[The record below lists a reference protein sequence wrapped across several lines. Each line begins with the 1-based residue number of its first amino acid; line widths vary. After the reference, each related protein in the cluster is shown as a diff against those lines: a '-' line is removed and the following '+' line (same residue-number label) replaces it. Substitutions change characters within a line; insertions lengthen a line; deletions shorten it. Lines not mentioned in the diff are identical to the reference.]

1 VGQALPV
8 INAPPNA
15 GPPPFERIAIVGFG
29 LIGAS
34 LAMAIRRR
42 WQGGLIL
49 AVDRKHVL
57 EAAMREHAADVAA
70 DDLGMVAEADLIV
83 LAAPVRQN
91 LDVLERLPDFIS
103 RAAVVTD
110 VGSTKAE
117 IVSKARSLPARLSF
131 AGGHPLAGSA
141 AGGIGAARPDLF
153 DGRPWILTTPAPA
166 AALDGLESFVSALGA
181 VPLRMDAD
189 AHDTLLAYLSHLPQL
204 TVSALMH
211 IVGERVQ
218 ADGLALSGKG
228 LRDTTRL
235 AMSPPGIWRDV
246 AATNSAA
253 LTKALDDL
261 IAVLGQ
267 LRDDLAAGEALEQV
281 FASAAR
287 WKSVLEGSDP
297 GGAAEARSER
307 SASGKSSDVRHEAKP
322 QGTGRG
328 GGAPRKRER

>member
-1 VGQALPV
+1 VSHPLPV
-8 INAPPNA
+8 INTSSSAE
-15 GPPPFERIAIVGFG
+15 PPPFERIAIVGFG

-70 DDLGMVAEADLIV
+70 DDLGMVSDADLIV

-91 LDVLERLPDFIS
+91 LDVLERLPEYIS
-103 RAAVVTD
+103 REAVVTD
-110 VGSTKAE
+110 VGSTKGE
-117 IVSKARSLPARLSF
+117 IVRKAQSLPERLSF

-141 AGGIGAARPDLF
+141 AGGIAAARPDLF
-153 DGRPWILTTPAPA
+153 TGRPWILTTPAPA
-166 AALDGLESFVSALGA
+166 ATLDSLESFVTALGA

-204 TVSALMH
+204 AVSALMH
-211 IVGERVQ
+211 VVGERVQ
-218 ADGLALSGKG
+218 EEGLALSGRG

-246 AATNSAA
+246 AATNAEA
-253 LTKALDDL
+253 IAKALDDL
-261 IAVLGQ
+261 ISVLTR
-267 LRDDLAAGEALEQV
+267 LRDDLTAGEDLEQV
-281 FASAAR
+281 FGSAAH
-287 WKSVLEGSDP
+287 WKAVLEGS
-297 GGAAEARSER
+297 ES
-307 SASGKSSDVRHEAKP
+307 
-322 QGTGRG
+322 
-328 GGAPRKRER
+328 

>member
-1 VGQALPV
+1 VSHPLPV
-8 INAPPNA
+8 INTSSSAE
-15 GPPPFERIAIVGFG
+15 PPPFERIAIVGFG

-70 DDLGMVAEADLIV
+70 DDLGMVSDADLIV

-91 LDVLERLPDFIS
+91 LDVLERLPEYIS
-103 RAAVVTD
+103 REAVVTD
-110 VGSTKAE
+110 VGSTKGE
-117 IVSKARSLPARLSF
+117 IVRKAQSLPERLSF

-141 AGGIGAARPDLF
+141 AGGIAAARPDLF
-153 DGRPWILTTPAPA
+153 TGRPWILTTPAPA
-166 AALDGLESFVSALGA
+166 ATLDSLESFVTALGA

-204 TVSALMH
+204 AVSALMH
-211 IVGERVQ
+211 VVGERVQ
-218 ADGLALSGKG
+218 EEGLALSGRG

-246 AATNSAA
+246 AATNAEA
-253 LTKALDDL
+253 IAKALDDL
-261 IAVLGQ
+261 ISVLTR
-267 LRDDLAAGEALEQV
+267 LRDDLTAGEDLEQV
-281 FASAAR
+281 FGSAAH
-287 WKSVLEGSDP
+287 WKSVLEGS
-297 GGAAEARSER
+297 ES
-307 SASGKSSDVRHEAKP
+307 
-322 QGTGRG
+322 
-328 GGAPRKRER
+328 

>member
-1 VGQALPV
+1 MAHLLPV
-8 INAPPNA
+8 INASSSA
-15 GPPPFERIAIVGFG
+15 EPPPFERIAIVGFG

-57 EAAMREHAADVAA
+57 EAAMREHAADVGA
-70 DDLGMVAEADLIV
+70 DDLGMVAEADLVV

-91 LDVLERLPDFIS
+91 LEVLERLPDFIS
-103 RAAVVTD
+103 RPAIVTD
-110 VGSTKAE
+110 VSSTKRE
-117 IVSKARSLPARLSF
+117 IIRKAQALPAHLSF

-141 AGGIGAARPDLF
+141 AGGIVAARPDLF
-153 DGRPWILTTPAPA
+153 TGRPWILTTPAPA
-166 AALDGLESFVSALGA
+166 ATLDSLEAFVSALGA

-218 ADGLALSGKG
+218 AEGLSLSGRG

-235 AMSPPGIWRDV
+235 AMSPPGIWQDV

-253 LTKALDDL
+253 IARALDDL
-261 IAVLGQ
+261 ISVLTR
-267 LRDDLAAGEALEQV
+267 LRDDLTAGETLEQV

-287 WKSVLEGSDP
+287 WKTTLEGSEP
-297 GGAAEARSER
+297 
-307 SASGKSSDVRHEAKP
+307 
-322 QGTGRG
+322 
-328 GGAPRKRER
+328 

>member
-1 VGQALPV
+1 MAHPLPV
-8 INAPPNA
+8 INASSSA
-15 GPPPFERIAIVGFG
+15 EPPPFERIAIVGFG

-57 EAAMREHAADVAA
+57 EAAMREHAADVGA

-91 LDVLERLPDFIS
+91 LEVLERLPDFIS
-103 RAAVVTD
+103 RPAIVTD
-110 VGSTKAE
+110 VSSTKRE
-117 IVSKARSLPARLSF
+117 IIRKAQALPAHLSF

-141 AGGIGAARPDLF
+141 AGGIAAARPDLF
-153 DGRPWILTTPAPA
+153 TGRPWILTTPAPA
-166 AALDGLESFVSALGA
+166 ATLDSLEAFVSALGA

-218 ADGLALSGKG
+218 EEGLALSGRG

-235 AMSPPGIWRDV
+235 AMSPPGIWQDV

-253 LTKALDDL
+253 IARALDDL
-261 IAVLGQ
+261 ISVLTR
-267 LRDDLAAGEALEQV
+267 LRDDLTAGETLEQV
-281 FASAAR
+281 FESAAR
-287 WKSVLEGSDP
+287 WKTTLEGS
-297 GGAAEARSER
+297 E
-307 SASGKSSDVRHEAKP
+307 
-322 QGTGRG
+322 Q
-328 GGAPRKRER
+328 

>member
-1 VGQALPV
+1 MAHPLPV
-8 INAPPNA
+8 INASSSA
-15 GPPPFERIAIVGFG
+15 EPPPFERIAIVGFG

-57 EAAMREHAADVAA
+57 EAAMREHAADVGA

-91 LDVLERLPDFIS
+91 FEVLERLPEFIS
-103 RAAVVTD
+103 KPAVVTD
-110 VGSTKAE
+110 VSSTKRE
-117 IVSKARSLPARLSF
+117 IIRKAQTLPAHLSF

-141 AGGIGAARPDLF
+141 AGGIAAARPDLF
-153 DGRPWILTTPAPA
+153 TGRPWILTTPAPA
-166 AALDGLESFVSALGA
+166 ATLDRLEAFVSALGA

-218 ADGLALSGKG
+218 KEGLALSGRG

-235 AMSPPGIWRDV
+235 AMSPPGIWQDV

-253 LTKALDDL
+253 IARALDDL
-261 IAVLGQ
+261 ISVLTS
-267 LRDDLAAGEALEQV
+267 LRDDLAAGETLEQV
-281 FASAAR
+281 FESAAR
-287 WKSVLEGSDP
+287 WKTTLEGS
-297 GGAAEARSER
+297 E
-307 SASGKSSDVRHEAKP
+307 
-322 QGTGRG
+322 Q
-328 GGAPRKRER
+328 

>member
-1 VGQALPV
+1 MAHPLPV
-8 INAPPNA
+8 INASSSA
-15 GPPPFERIAIVGFG
+15 EPPPFERIAIVGFG

-57 EAAMREHAADVAA
+57 EAAMREHAADVGA

-91 LDVLERLPDFIS
+91 FEVLERLPEFIS
-103 RAAVVTD
+103 KPAVVTD
-110 VGSTKAE
+110 VSSTKRE
-117 IVSKARSLPARLSF
+117 IIRKAQALPAHLSF

-141 AGGIGAARPDLF
+141 AGGIAAARPDLF
-153 DGRPWILTTPAPA
+153 TGRPWILTTPAPA
-166 AALDGLESFVSALGA
+166 TTLDSLEAFVSALGA

-211 IVGERVQ
+211 IVGERVHEE
-218 ADGLALSGKG
+218 GLALSGRG

-235 AMSPPGIWRDV
+235 AMSPPGIWQDV

-253 LTKALDDL
+253 IARALDDL
-261 IAVLGQ
+261 ISVLTR
-267 LRDDLAAGEALEQV
+267 LRDDLAAGETLEQV
-281 FASAAR
+281 FESAAR
-287 WKSVLEGSDP
+287 WKTTLEGS
-297 GGAAEARSER
+297 E
-307 SASGKSSDVRHEAKP
+307 
-322 QGTGRG
+322 Q
-328 GGAPRKRER
+328 

>member
-1 VGQALPV
+1 MAHSLPV
-8 INAPPNA
+8 INASSSA
-15 GPPPFERIAIVGFG
+15 EPPPFERIAIVGFG

-91 LDVLERLPDFIS
+91 LDVLERLPDFID

-117 IVSKARSLPARLSF
+117 IVRKAQSLPERLSF

-153 DGRPWILTTPAPA
+153 AGRPWILTTPAPA
-166 AALDGLESFVSALGA
+166 AALDSLDAFVSALGA
-181 VPLRMDAD
+181 VPMRMDAA

-204 TVSALMH
+204 AVSALMH
-211 IVGERVQ
+211 IVGERVREE
-218 ADGLALSGKG
+218 GLGLSGRG

-246 AATNSAA
+246 AATNSTA
-253 LTKALDDL
+253 LAKALDDL

-281 FASAAR
+281 FESAAR
-287 WKSVLEGSDP
+287 WKSVLEGSEP
-297 GGAAEARSER
+297 
-307 SASGKSSDVRHEAKP
+307 
-322 QGTGRG
+322 
-328 GGAPRKRER
+328 